1 MPDHDKTTIFLALAF
16 LTFFIAPS
24 LGSAAE
30 KAGPN
35 IPSSMSY
42 AADDAGTGIGPIF
55 TSGPMVEKGG
65 KKKKKKPKPVVTPKC
80 DDIEQTCGTPGDARW
95 CTCKQGSSQKTV
107 QCGCKGGGTTT
118 SPQNPPQTQGGA
130 F

>member
-1 MPDHDKTTIFLALAF
+1 MPNHDNTTMLLTLAF
-16 LTFFIAPS
+16 LTFFITPS
-24 LGSAAE
+24 LGSAAD
-30 KAGPN
+30 KARAS
-35 IPSSMSY
+35 ILSSSMSY
-42 AADDAGTGIGPIF
+42 AADEEETGIEPTF

-65 KKKKKKPKPVVTPKC
+65 KKKKPKPVVTPKC

-107 QCGCKGGGTTT
+107 QCGCKGGGAPS
-118 SPQNPPQTQGGA
+118 SPQTPPRTQSGA